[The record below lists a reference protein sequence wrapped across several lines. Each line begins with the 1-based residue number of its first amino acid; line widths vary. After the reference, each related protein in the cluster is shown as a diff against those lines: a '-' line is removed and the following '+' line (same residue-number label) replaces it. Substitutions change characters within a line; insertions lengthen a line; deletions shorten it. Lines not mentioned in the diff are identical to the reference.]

1 MTRLEELRTDV
12 RVAVRQLMSAP
23 AFTLMATL
31 TLALGVGVNS
41 AIFALAD
48 AALLRT
54 LPFGRSDR
62 LVMQWERTPS
72 SPKPGCLR

>member
-1 MTRLEELRTDV
+1 MTPQDELRTDV
-12 RVAVRQLMSAP
+12 RLAVRQLMSAP

-48 AALLRT
+48 AALLRP

-62 LVMQWERTPS
+62 LVMLWERTFS
-72 SPKPGCLR
+72 AGWAAARC